1 MFDFV
6 TKYKR
11 FLQVLL
17 GLLVIPFAFFG
28 LESYTR
34 VGGGGNDVAVV
45 DGSPISAREFGE
57 ELRRQQDQMRAILGA
72 QADPA
77 FLDSP
82 EIRKA
87 VLEGLIQQRLVVNE
101 VLKAN
106 LTLPREM
113 VVSSIVAAP
122 EFQEGGKFSAER
134 YQAYLRLRGLSD
146 EANVARL
153 QVELP
158 AARLAGGVAA
168 SGFEARAVAE
178 RLAQLEGQKREV
190 QEVLFPAEAYLAQVK
205 VAPEEAKKFYD
216 ANGAD
221 FRLPERIRVEYVVLS
236 AEALARGESVTDAEL
251 KAAHDARAAQLG
263 NAPERQA
270 SHILVKT
277 KDEAEKILAELK
289 KSPQRFAEIARKQS
303 IDTGSAQQGGSL
315 GPVTPGALA
324 SKALEEA
331 LFQLKPGELGGP
343 IQTEFGFHVVR
354 LDALKAS
361 KLKSLDESKA
371 ELGEEIRRQKGAKK
385 LAESADAFNN
395 LVYEQSD
402 SLKPVAERFKLQ
414 VATTGLFARGEVSPS
429 LGPVAHPK
437 LLAALFSPDSIQQKR
452 NTDSVEVAPGVLVAA
467 RVAEHVPSA
476 QRPFDEV
483 KADIEKRLQQRE
495 ALALARK
502 EGEAKLATLQKG
514 DADATLKW
522 GAPKAVS
529 RREPLSLSPAAVSR
543 VMGANAEKLP
553 AYVGAEKGGAGYAIY
568 KVNRVAAV
576 EARSEADRKA
586 LQGQYDQVAGSLQ
599 LDAYL
604 AALRAR
610 AKVEVNQAN
619 LERK

>member
-11 FLQVLL
+11 FLQILL

-34 VGGGGNDVAVV
+34 VAGGGSEVAVV
-45 DGSPISAREFGE
+45 DGSPISVREFAE
-57 ELRRQQDQMRAILGA
+57 ELRRQQDQMRGILGP

-122 EFQEGGKFSAER
+122 DFQEGGKFSPER

-168 SGFEARAVAE
+168 SGFESREVAE
-178 RLAQLEGQKREV
+178 RLARLEGQKREV
-190 QEVLFPAEAYLAQVK
+190 QEVLIPVEAYLAQAK
-205 VAPEEAKKFYD
+205 VAPEDVKKFYD

-221 FRLPERIRVEYVVLS
+221 FRVPERVRVEYVVLS
-236 AEALARGESVTDAEL
+236 AEALARQEAASEDEL
-251 KAAHDARAAQLG
+251 RKAYEARGSQLG

-270 SHILVKT
+270 SHILVKSRE
-277 KDEAEKILAELK
+277 EADRILADLRK
-289 KSPQRFAEIARKQS
+289 APQRFADIARKQS

-324 SKALEEA
+324 SKSLEDA
-331 LFQLKPGELGGP
+331 LFQLKPGEVGGP
-343 IQTEFGFHVVR
+343 VQTEFGYHVVR

-361 KLKSLDESKA
+361 KLKSFEESKG
-371 ELGEEIRRQKGAKK
+371 ELAEEIRRQKGAKK

-414 VATTGLFARGEVSPS
+414 VAATGLFARGEASPS

-437 LLAALFSPDSIQQKR
+437 LLAALFSPEAIQQKR

-483 KADIEKRLQQRE
+483 KPEIEKRLQQRE

-514 DADATLKW
+514 EGDAALKW
-522 GAPKAVS
+522 GSPKAVS

-543 VMGANAEKLP
+543 VMGVDVERLP

-568 KVNRVAAV
+568 KVTRVTAV
-576 EARSEADRKA
+576 ETRSEADRKA
-586 LQGQYDQVAGSLQ
+586 LQGQYDQMAGSLQ

-604 AALRAR
+604 AALRGR
-610 AKVEVNQAN
+610 AKVEINQAN
-619 LERK
+619 LDRK